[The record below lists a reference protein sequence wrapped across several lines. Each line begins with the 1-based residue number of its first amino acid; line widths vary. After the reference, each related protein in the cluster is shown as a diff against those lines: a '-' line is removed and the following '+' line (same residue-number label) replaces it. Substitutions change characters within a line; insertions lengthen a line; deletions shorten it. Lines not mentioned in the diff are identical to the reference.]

1 MSISPFAVKIHHV
14 QSPVTSFSD
23 IFPQHDSLGRCPS
36 NKATELNHLTH
47 DHDMMPLVDPDMRV
61 QLAR

>member
-14 QSPVTSFSD
+14 HPHVTFFSD
-23 IFPQHDSLGRCPS
+23 IFPQHDSLGTCPF

-47 DHDMMPLVDPDMRV
+47 DHDMMQLVDPDMRV
-61 QLAR
+61 WLGN